1 MNDYGDATVRCT
13 ATGVRLRGYYPPWV
27 TKNIPYASIR
37 SVRRVQTAALRGR
50 ARVWGTANPGLWANF
65 DASRPKKE
73 IALILD
79 LGKKVKPF
87 ITPDDPDA
95 DEAVIRERANL
106 GPATEA
112 PSRGP
117 II

>member
-1 MNDYGDATVRCT
+1 
-13 ATGVRLRGYYPPWV
+13 
-27 TKNIPYASIR
+27 
-37 SVRRVQTAALRGR
+37 
-50 ARVWGTANPGLWANF
+50 
-65 DASRPKKE
+65 
-73 IALILD
+73 LD
-79 LGKKVKPF
+79 LGKRVNPF

-95 DEAVIRERANL
+95 VESVIRERANL

>member
-1 MNDYGDATVRCT
+1 
-13 ATGVRLRGYYPPWV
+13 
-27 TKNIPYASIR
+27 
-37 SVRRVQTAALRGR
+37 
-50 ARVWGTANPGLWANF
+50 
-65 DASRPKKE
+65 
-73 IALILD
+73 LD

>member
-37 SVRRVQTAALRGR
+37 SVRRVQIAALRGR
-50 ARVWGTANPGLWANF
+50 ARIWGSANPGLWANF
-65 DASRPKKE
+65 DASRPRKK

-79 LGKKVKPF
+79 LGKRVNPF

-95 DEAVIRERANL
+95 VESVIRERANL